1 MREFDNPYLV
11 RKFDKKDSTNLA
23 KRFNI
28 RWNNINHL
36 VRGYKTKGYY
46 AATVGKPTL
55 LNADVTK
62 GIIEKLKGNS

>member
-1 MREFDNPYLV
+1 MKLSDKEEIIN
-11 RKFDKKDSTNLA
+11 FDKEDTTNLA

-28 RWNNINHL
+28 RWNHINHL

-46 AATVGKPTL
+46 EATVGKPAF